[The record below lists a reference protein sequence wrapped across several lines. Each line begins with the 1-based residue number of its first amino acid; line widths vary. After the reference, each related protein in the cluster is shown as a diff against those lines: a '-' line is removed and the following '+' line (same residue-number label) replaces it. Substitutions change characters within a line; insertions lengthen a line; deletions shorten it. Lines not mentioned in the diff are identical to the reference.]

1 MRNRFK
7 KICLVLAIGIPLC
20 ILAAGIYI
28 YFSLPDIT
36 SLKIHNPET
45 TALINQRIREARRSY
60 KPYRIRQ
67 SWVSFDS
74 IPQRFKDTI
83 RITEDAGF
91 YQHRGIDFAEIKAA
105 IKKNWKKGGY
115 VRGGSTITQQ
125 LAKNLYLSTEKSI
138 FRKIN
143 EYFIAKHLEANLSKH
158 RIFNLYLNII
168 ELGPGIFGVQA
179 ASRYY
184 FNKNVGELSLEEM
197 VRLTAIIPR
206 PLKIDPRGDH
216 QWLKW
221 KARWILDA
229 LKRYDYISLDEHQSV
244 KYQFK

>member
-7 KICLVLAIGIPLC
+7 KVCLVSGIGIPLC
-20 ILAAGIYI
+20 TLTAGIYI
-28 YFSLPDIT
+28 YLSLPDVT
-36 SLKIHNPET
+36 RLETHNPKT
-45 TALINQRIREARRSY
+45 TALIDQRIREAQRSY
-60 KPYRIRQ
+60 KRYRVRQ
-67 SWVSFDS
+67 SWVSFDT

-91 YQHRGIDFAEIKAA
+91 YQHRGIDFAELKAA
-105 IKKNWKKGGY
+105 IRKNWERGGY

-143 EYFIAKHLEANLSKH
+143 EYFIARHLEANLSKD
-158 RIFNLYLNII
+158 RIFNLYLNVI

-216 QWLKW
+216 KWLNW
-221 KARWILDA
+221 KARWISNA
-229 LKRYDYISLDEHQSV
+229 LKRYDYISLEEHQTV
-244 KYQFK
+244 IDQFK

>member
-7 KICLVLAIGIPLC
+7 KICLALGIGIPLC
-20 ILAAGIYI
+20 MLAAGTYI
-28 YFSLPDIT
+28 CFSLPDVT
-36 SLKIHNPET
+36 GLKTHNPVT
-45 TALINQRIREARRSY
+45 TALIKQRIREAQRSY
-60 KPYRIRQ
+60 KPYRIQQ
-67 SWVSFDS
+67 SWVSFDT

-105 IKKNWKKGGY
+105 IKKNWEKGGY

-143 EYFIAKHLEANLSKH
+143 EYFIARHLEAHLSKH

-184 FNKNVGELSLEEM
+184 FNKNVAELNLEEI

-206 PLKIDPRGDH
+206 PLKIDPRGDD

-221 KARWILDA
+221 KASWILDA
-229 LKRYDYISLDEHQSV
+229 LKRYDYISADEHQSI
-244 KYQFK
+244 KTQFK